1 MQQRFSYLQ
10 SSAACPPKY
19 KYNEFTSR
27 ERLRFLCDRKLPLVA
42 YSCLAGGGYADKSR
56 FAPDYVL
63 GSRYDTLTEMAAD
76 KGVSA
81 NALVVAWMVNLY
93 RVKDYPTVIPLFAS
107 SNARHFTENLS
118 GCEIELTDE
127 EMETLTKA

>member
-1 MQQRFSYLQ
+1 
-10 SSAACPPKY
+10 
-19 KYNEFTSR
+19 
-27 ERLRFLCDRKLPLVA
+27 
-42 YSCLAGGGYADKSR
+42 
-56 FAPDYVL
+56 
-63 GSRYDTLTEMAAD
+63 MAAD

-107 SNARHFTENLS
+107 SSARHFTENLS